1 MKTIP
6 GDWFV
11 EGLSLTVEGQAIVQL
26 PVESQRMHEDE
37 AERLR
42 IELEASRRHE
52 EQLANQLRAQ
62 VRLPRSRPCDT

>member
-1 MKTIP
+1 M
-6 GDWFV
+6 
-11 EGLSLTVEGQAIVQL
+11 QL

-52 EQLANQLRAQ
+52 EQLANQLRAE